1 MSKNIVNNF
10 ANDEVG
16 NLWDKLIELGVSQD
30 TLQIITN
37 INGYNT
43 KTLNDVLYA
52 KFGYRSIDQLEDE
65 K

>member
-1 MSKNIVNNF
+1 MSKDIVNNF

>member
-1 MSKNIVNNF
+1 MNKDIVNNF

>member
-1 MSKNIVNNF
+1 MSKDIVNNF
-10 ANDEVG
+10 ANSEVG

>member
-1 MSKNIVNNF
+1 MSKDIVNNF

-30 TLQIITN
+30 ALQIITN